1 MSTSGKA
8 LLLGLLLGAGA
19 GSAAEPPAKCVDLS
33 YEYSQDTLY
42 WPTAAGFNLQ
52 VDSKGPS
59 DAGYWYE
66 ANSFR
71 TAEHGGTHMDAPV
84 HFAKGGRSVD
94 EVPLQSLIGPA
105 AVVDVSAQALQDADY
120 QATVADLKG
129 WEEAH
134 GRLPT
139 GAIVLIRT
147 GYGRYWPDADR
158 YLGTADRGPL
168 AVARLRF
175 PGLQPAAASWLVD
188 ERKINAVG
196 IDTASIDFGRSRL
209 FETHRV
215 LAAQDVPV
223 FENVANL
230 DRLPEQG
237 AYIVA
242 LPMKIKGGSGAPVRI
257 LGVVPA
263 VSGERGAD

>member
-1 MSTSGKA
+1 MARFGKA
-8 LLLGLLLGAGA
+8 LFFGLLLDAAA
-19 GSAAEPPAKCVDLS
+19 GSAADLSANCVDLS
-33 YEYSQDTLY
+33 YEYSRDTIY
-42 WPTAAGFNLQ
+42 WPTAAGFELQ

-59 DAGYWYE
+59 EAGYWYE

-84 HFAKGGRSVD
+84 HFAEGGRSVD
-94 EVPLQSLIGPA
+94 EVPLHRLIGPA
-105 AVVDVSAQALQDADY
+105 AVVDVSAQALENADY

-134 GRLPT
+134 GALPA

-147 GYGRYWPDADR
+147 GYGRYWPDAER
-158 YLGTADRGPL
+158 YLGTSGRGL
-168 AVARLRF
+168 AAVAKLRF
-175 PGLQPAAASWLVD
+175 PGLHPAAAKWLVD

-196 IDTASIDFGRSRL
+196 IDTASIDFGRSKL

-215 LAAQDVPV
+215 LAAHELPV

-230 DRLPEQG
+230 GSLPEQG
-237 AYIVA
+237 AYVVA
-242 LPMKIKGGSGAPVRI
+242 LPMNIKGGSGAPARI
-257 LGVVPA
+257 LGLVPP
-263 VSGERGAD
+263 

>member
-1 MSTSGKA
+1 MARSGAA
-8 LLLGLLLGAGA
+8 LFFGLVLGAGT
-19 GSAAEPPAKCVDLS
+19 GSAADLAANCVDLS
-33 YEYSQDTLY
+33 YEYSQDTIY
-42 WPTAAGFNLQ
+42 WPTAAGFELR

-66 ANSFR
+66 ANSFH

-84 HFAKGGRSVD
+84 HFAEGGRSVD
-94 EVPLQSLIGPA
+94 EVPLQSLVGPA
-105 AVVDVSAQALQDADY
+105 AVVDVSARALQNADY

-139 GAIVLIRT
+139 SAIVLIRT
-147 GYGRYWPDADR
+147 GYGSYWPDAER
-158 YLGTADRGPL
+158 YMGTAERGPE
-168 AVARLRF
+168 AVAKLRF
-175 PGLQPAAASWLVD
+175 PGLHPAAARWLAE
-188 ERKINAVG
+188 ERQINAVG
-196 IDTASIDFGRSRL
+196 IDTASIDFGRSKL

-215 LAAQDVPV
+215 LAAHEMPV

-230 DRLPEQG
+230 GRVPAQG
-237 AYIVA
+237 AYVVA

-257 LGVVPA
+257 LA
-263 VSGERGAD
+263 VLPKGSDG